1 MSLIKTYLILQDASI
16 TAFTDSELFRENQQ
30 GAEGGINPPYPL
42 PHRHTHTHT
51 HREIRDN
58 QKHSPILTR
67 ISYNCI
73 SIDSVNDNSTTQE
86 FNLSSPI
93 AKRELMNAVF
103 RAIFYICTFFS
114 CSMFITALA

>member
-1 MSLIKTYLILQDASI
+1 MLVLQLLLILSYLEKTNKEQ
-16 TAFTDSELFRENQQ
+16 R
-30 GAEGGINPPYPL
+30 GGLTLPTPY
-42 PHRHTHTHT
+42 HKDTHTHT

-114 CSMFITALA
+114 CSMFITPLA